1 MFNATLP
8 LFLMRMGFTSVLS
21 CGCLPK
27 SRSFS
32 CETTT
37 SFGPLAGA
45 STALGAG
52 FASVSVAGL
61 VAVGAGDAAGGVV
74 LAGGVTGCTVTAG
87 RLALAVGA
95 AGAALLL
102 VALLF
107 SGGAEQLAVKINNSM
122 TIQCEV
128 LRDDFIVE

>member
-1 MFNATLP
+1 MFNAALP

-32 CETTT
+32 CETMT
-37 SFGPLAGA
+37 SFGPATGA
-45 STALGAG
+45 SAALGAG
-52 FASVSVAGL
+52 FAAGSVADL
-61 VAVGAGDAAGGVV
+61 AAVGAGDGAGSVA

-87 RLALAVGA
+87 ILALAVGA
-95 AGAALLL
+95 VGAALLL

-107 SGGAEQLAVKINNSM
+107 SSGAEQLAVKINNSSA
-122 TIQCEV
+122 IPCEV
-128 LRDDFIVE
+128 LRDGFIVE

>member
-1 MFNATLP
+1 MSNATLP

-37 SFGPLAGA
+37 SFGPLTGA
-45 STALGAG
+45 SAALGAG
-52 FASVSVAGL
+52 FAAVSVADL
-61 VAVGAGDAAGGVV
+61 VVGGTGDAAGGVA

-87 RLALAVGA
+87 ILALAVGA

-107 SGGAEQLAVKINNSM
+107 SGGAEQLTVHINNSM

-128 LRDDFIVE
+128 LRHGFIVE